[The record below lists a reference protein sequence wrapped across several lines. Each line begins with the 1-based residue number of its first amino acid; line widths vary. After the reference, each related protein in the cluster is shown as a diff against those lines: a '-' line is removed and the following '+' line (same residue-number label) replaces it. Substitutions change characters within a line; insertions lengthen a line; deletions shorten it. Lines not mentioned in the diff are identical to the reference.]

1 MKSNSKKIMVIA
13 LGILLFLVGCGESG
27 SKKQQE
33 QVLNFEQELTKATQQ
48 ADKIGEQ
55 FIVIVD
61 DFKNKKISKEEATE
75 RLKNLKKDTSRI
87 TDKMYA
93 TKVDDTLPSDIKEKL
108 NDIKDRTAYA
118 YFQKAKIAGHL
129 ATYLEN
135 KDEQELRFID
145 QNFKNFKEEMGPI
158 KKGLKEV
165 KQSVGI
171 E

>member
-1 MKSNSKKIMVIA
+1 MKSNSKKIMVII
-13 LGILLFLVGCGESG
+13 LGVLLFLVGCGGSG
-27 SKKQQE
+27 DKRYQG

-61 DFKNKKISKEEATE
+61 DFKNEKVSKEAAAE
-75 RLKNLKKDTSRI
+75 RLKNLKKDMSRI

-118 YFQKAKIAGHL
+118 YFQKAKVAGHL
-129 ATYLEN
+129 ATYLES
-135 KDEQELRFID
+135 KDQQELRFID
-145 QNFKNFKEEMGPI
+145 RNFKNFKEEMEPI

-165 KQSVGI
+165 KQAVGI
-171 E
+171 K